1 MQKPEVEAHSWSL
14 RKSGEAAVAEG
25 RSRCRR
31 EKQEMR
37 SELGRLGRDR
47 VCLAGPSK
55 ALALLCTMWEVIV
68 GF

>member
-1 MQKPEVEAHSWSL
+1 
-14 RKSGEAAVAEG
+14 
-25 RSRCRR
+25 
-31 EKQEMR
+31 MR
-37 SELGRLGRDR
+37 SEWGRLGRDR